1 MPNGVLIFAE
11 FRGSSIKRVTYEMVS
26 AAKPLA
32 TALGGPVQ
40 VAFLG
45 GGGLAGNAQP
55 IFDAGVG
62 NVITAESAD
71 LAAYAVESYTDAVQ
85 QIVAATQPAVVMMAA
100 TPRGRDLAPRV
111 AARLDSVYAADI
123 TGIETSSGQ
132 LLVTR
137 PVYSGNAIA
146 TVALEQLP
154 AFVTVHPGAF
164 PVAPRQAG
172 GSGTVTP
179 VAVTIEYAPGA
190 KVTEFQEVK
199 SERPALSEASTVVS
213 GGRGMGS
220 PDQFKLVEDL
230 ADVLGAAVGASRAV
244 VDAGWRPYG
253 EQVGQTGKTVS
264 PQLYVACGI
273 SGAIQHLTGMRTSKY
288 IVAINKDPEAP
299 IFKVADYGIV
309 GDVATVLPLLTEE
322 VKKAKASS

>member
-123 TGIETSSGQ
+123 TGI
-132 LLVTR
+132 
-137 PVYSGNAIA
+137 
-146 TVALEQLP
+146 
-154 AFVTVHPGAF
+154 
-164 PVAPRQAG
+164 
-172 GSGTVTP
+172 
-179 VAVTIEYAPGA
+179 
-190 KVTEFQEVK
+190 
-199 SERPALSEASTVVS
+199 
-213 GGRGMGS
+213 
-220 PDQFKLVEDL
+220 
-230 ADVLGAAVGASRAV
+230 
-244 VDAGWRPYG
+244 
-253 EQVGQTGKTVS
+253 
-264 PQLYVACGI
+264 
-273 SGAIQHLTGMRTSKY
+273 
-288 IVAINKDPEAP
+288 
-299 IFKVADYGIV
+299 
-309 GDVATVLPLLTEE
+309 
-322 VKKAKASS
+322 